1 MFLLKNIF
9 NKILTENAKLEKI
22 YLLSVSFSKFPVIL
36 TFTVSVGENIKGW
49 NAKYMTSV
57 DEKVPFVAWNFVDLF
72 MIKNN
77 TLIVLFLHFL

>member
-1 MFLLKNIF
+1 M
-9 NKILTENAKLEKI
+9 
-22 YLLSVSFSKFPVIL
+22 L

-49 NAKYMTSV
+49 NAEYMTSV

-77 TLIVLFLHFL
+77 TLFLLFLHFL